1 MVVLVV
7 EDEAIIAYCSAALLE
22 EAGFAVLGP
31 AHTSGEAL
39 ELSRSTRPDVAL
51 VDIDLETAGAGIRVA
66 QQLYAQY
73 GTAIVFTTGRLDQA
87 TTHHDVAVALL
98 SKPYDPAELPG
109 IVKYAASRTRAAT
122 TRSNS
127 RHFGQVTMPSK
138 EAGAAVPAMA
148 VVPR

>member
-7 EDEAIIAYCSAALLE
+7 EDEAIIACCCAAILE

-39 ELSRSTRPDVAL
+39 ELSRGKRPDVAL
-51 VDIDLETAGAGIRVA
+51 VDIDLESPGAGIGVA
-66 QQLYAQY
+66 EQLFSQY

-87 TTHHDVAVALL
+87 TSHRDVAVALL

-109 IVKYAASRTRAAT
+109 IVKYAASRPRAVS
-122 TRSNS
+122 TRSGS
-127 RHFGQVTMPSK
+127 RHFGQVTTPSR
-138 EAGAAVPAMA
+138 EAGAAVPGKA